1 MLNIIKE
8 QDMLNKK
15 QLLFVLPLV
24 ATLSLHANDPFY
36 NDPFGD
42 NIFKEMMQM
51 QENMDKMFQRMHQ
64 RMEQRKTRQITPLGT
79 YKIQDQG
86 NFIDKG
92 TQYEYVTNI
101 PESKENQIDIH
112 SANGIVSITAK
123 IIQKKEVKTAHGYSS
138 SSSMRMYQ
146 QKLALP
152 KNADEKT
159 LNMGYK
165 DGYLV
170 LTLEKNET
178 QTGNTVLSNEI
189 NNTKKEGKKVE
200 IKKLEDDKV
209 ESEKKDKKIEKIKL
223 SDDASMS

>member
-1 MLNIIKE
+1 
-8 QDMLNKK
+8 
-15 QLLFVLPLV
+15 VLPLV
-24 ATLSLHANDPFY
+24 ATLSLHANDPFDDPFFK
-36 NDPFGD
+36 DPFGD

-64 RMEQRKTRQITPLGT
+64 RMQQRSTRQISPLGT

-92 TQYEYVTNI
+92 NYYEYVTNI
-101 PESKENQIDIH
+101 PESKENNIDIE
-112 SANGIVSITAK
+112 SSNGIVSITAK
-123 IIQKKEVKTAHGYSS
+123 IIEKKEQKTAQGYSS

-152 KNADEKT
+152 MNADENT

-170 LTLEKNET
+170 LTIDKKKS
-178 QTGNTVLSNEI
+178 V
-189 NNTKKEGKKVE
+189 NNTIKENNTTKQKE
-200 IKKLEDDKV
+200 IKKVNDKNMT
-209 ESEKKDKKIEKIKL
+209 DKKREKIKL
-223 SDDASMS
+223 SDDTSMS

>member
-1 MLNIIKE
+1 
-8 QDMLNKK
+8 
-15 QLLFVLPLV
+15 VLPLV

-64 RMEQRKTRQITPLGT
+64 RMQQRTTGQIAPLGT
-79 YKIQDQG
+79 YKIHEQS

-101 PESKENQIDIH
+101 PESKENHIDIH
-112 SANGIVSITAK
+112 STNGIVSITAK
-123 IIQKKEVKTAHGYSS
+123 IIQKKEVQTAHGFSS

-152 KNADEKT
+152 MNADEKT

-170 LTLEKNET
+170 LTLDKKKTENNIIKER
-178 QTGNTVLSNEI
+178 NTS
-189 NNTKKEGKKVE
+189 KQKEVKKVE
-200 IKKLEDDKV
+200 DE
-209 ESEKKDKKIEKIKL
+209 KIEKIKL
-223 SDDASMS
+223 SDDVSMS